1 MVGAIFSVLLLGLG
15 FYWYALSLR
24 GKSIHAKLG
33 PRSTRH
39 AAYTLLF
46 IGAILLVSRSF
57 VIVDADEA
65 GHLKRIF
72 FAADL
77 PAGRIIANAGQK
89 GPQSEILTPGFHFIP
104 FVRDLYEIEFYPVV
118 EVPEGQYGL
127 LMARD
132 GAPLRDSQFI
142 ADPWAEADFEKMLDA
157 SHFLTDGGG
166 QKGPQ
171 LTVLRP
177 GKYRLNRYL
186 FHIKTLSAVDVP
198 TGHVAVIRS
207 NVQTVSECP
216 DPIEVARGTAG
227 DTVAMPIVPKG
238 CIGVWSEPVP
248 PGRYYLN
255 QRAYVPTIIPTRVQ
269 TWTYRGGYKARKI
282 NLRVNDDGTLEQQE
296 ETVDVPRPKNS
307 ADGAIVVRVEGW
319 TVPVDMRVIV
329 QVHPKD
335 APKVVASVGD
345 LGKVED
351 NIITPAIRDVLRTI
365 GGHPERR
372 VLDFV
377 EKRDEITGL
386 VEQAAVAEGHKA
398 GVTIQEVRMGEPALP
413 PELLVARLRK
423 QLATQLRRTYE
434 EEKKAQ
440 EERIK
445 VERERATAD
454 QQETLVKAEIAKE
467 AAKHRKEQLRLEGEG
482 EKLRQIEIAKGQE
495 AQAAVLGKER
505 TLQLQV
511 LKAVLEVAG
520 ENPDIIKVPMVQVL
534 GEDTGLE
541 GAAAVLGASN
551 FVQMMRSVKQ
561 GENAAQGTAGR

>member
-1 MVGAIFSVLLLGLG
+1 MLGAIFSVLLLGFG
-15 FYWYALSLR
+15 FYWYVLSLR
-24 GKSIHAKLG
+24 GRSLTAKLT
-33 PRSTRH
+33 PQATRY
-39 AAYTLLF
+39 AALTAIF
-46 IGAILLVSRSF
+46 VGTILLVSRSF

-65 GHLKRIF
+65 GHLKRIY

-77 PAGRIIANAGQK
+77 PPGRIIAVEGQK
-89 GPQSEILTPGFHFIP
+89 GPQAEILPPGFHFIP
-104 FVRDLYEIEFYPVV
+104 FVRDLYELEFYPVV

-127 LMARD
+127 LLARD
-132 GAPLRDSQFI
+132 GRPLREVQFI
-142 ADPWAEADFEKMLDA
+142 ADPWPEADFEKMLDA
-157 SHFLTDGGG
+157 RHFLAAGGG

-186 FHIKTLSAVDVP
+186 FDIKNLPAVDVP
-198 TGHVAVIRS
+198 TGHVAVVRS
-207 NVQTVSECP
+207 NVQTAEDCP
-216 DPIEVARGTAG
+216 DPVKVARGAAD

-238 CIGVWSEPVP
+238 CIGVWNEPVP

-282 NLRVNDDGTLEQQE
+282 NLRVNDDGTLVQQE
-296 ETVDVPRPKNS
+296 EAFDVPMPEGA
-307 ADGAIVVRVEGW
+307 ADQSIVVRVEGW
-319 TVPVDMRVIV
+319 TVPVDMRVVV

-377 EKRDEITGL
+377 EKRDEITAL
-386 VEQAAVAEGHKA
+386 VEQSIVTEGHKA

-413 PELLVARLRK
+413 PELLVARLRR
-423 QLATQLRRTYE
+423 QLATQLRKTYE

-445 VERERATAD
+445 VERERSTAN

-511 LKAVLEVAG
+511 LKSVLEVAA
-520 ENPDIIKVPMVQVL
+520 ENPEIIKVPMVQVL
-534 GEDTGLE
+534 GEQTGLE
-541 GAAAVLGASN
+541 GAAAVLGSSN
-551 FVQMMRSVKQ
+551 FVQMMRGIRQ
-561 GENAAQGTAGR
+561 GESAEGTAGRQ